1 MMKDGEC
8 MKLKGAIF
16 DMDGTLIDSMPVWDG
31 MGSEFLRQ
39 KGCIPEAGLD
49 AKIGEMSMSQ
59 SAEYFIKNYRLGE
72 SVDEIIDQ
80 LNNRIAWHYRVSIPL
95 KPGVERFL
103 ERLRKSRVK
112 MCVATATDISLASPA
127 LKRLGIIDYFEDI
140 ITCNQLGIA
149 KDDPAFFLETLKRI
163 DTPIAETMVFED
175 ALYAIKSAKAAGFT
189 VAGVYDSSMEADSK
203 KIASLADIYLNS
215 YDEWEME

>member
-1 MMKDGEC
+1 
-8 MKLKGAIF
+8 
-16 DMDGTLIDSMPVWDG
+16 
-31 MGSEFLRQ
+31 
-39 KGCIPEAGLD
+39 
-49 AKIGEMSMSQ
+49 
-59 SAEYFIKNYRLGE
+59 
-72 SVDEIIDQ
+72 
-80 LNNRIAWHYRVSIPL
+80 
-95 KPGVERFL
+95 
-103 ERLRKSRVK
+103 